1 MRPATGN
8 ATAFPGRRGVEI
20 PEARRPVHGP
30 AQSTLEEGVAQMHR
44 SHLRL
49 GAAIAAAIVV
59 CAYAAASAGAE
70 THYGD
75 LRVVTHTGRTLAEFR
90 QYTGSTTV
98 RSSEGKDCFDSH
110 SSGKRYRLEGA
121 NALGI
126 VKDALASARALRP
139 LVLSDAFVGD
149 GYDFGVCA
157 IGGFDTVGFS
167 YWDLIIDHITAS
179 VGAQF
184 VQVRNGDNVLWYF
197 TSGSEPGSGPRELL
211 LKAPAS
217 ASPGDAFTAKVVRFN
232 GGGDSSPAGGVGVF
246 AGTKRLGTTGPDG
259 ELRVRLG
266 SSATLQ
272 ATGTPS
278 DIPSNHVAVC
288 IGTGN
293 ECPNAHGARI
303 YGSPHRDRIAGT
315 HGWDRISARGGAD
328 TVNLRRGG
336 KDSVNC

>member
-1 MRPATGN
+1 MR
-8 ATAFPGRRGVEI
+8 
-20 PEARRPVHGP
+20 
-30 AQSTLEEGVAQMHR
+30 R
-44 SHLRL
+44 SHFRH
-49 GAAIAAAIVV
+49 GAAFVAVMAVFVSLAGS
-59 CAYAAASAGAE
+59 ASAK
-70 THYGD
+70 THWGD

-90 QYTGSTTV
+90 QYTGTTTV
-98 RSSEGKDCFDSH
+98 RSMKGTDCFGSH

-126 VKDALASARALRP
+126 VKDALASAPPLRP
-139 LVLSDAFVGD
+139 LVLSDAFVDD
-149 GYDFGVCA
+149 GFGLGMCS
-157 IGGFDTVGFS
+157 IGGFDTVDFS
-167 YWDLIIDHITAS
+167 YWDLIIDHVTAS

-197 TSGSEPGSGPRELL
+197 TSGSEGGSGPRELL

-217 ASPGDAFTAKVVRFN
+217 AGPGDAFTARVVRFN

-246 AGTKRLGTTGPDG
+246 AGTRRLGTTGPDG
-259 ELRVRLG
+259 RLRVRLG

-272 ATGTPS
+272 AKGTPS

-288 IGTGN
+288 VGTGN

-303 YGSPHRDRIAGT
+303 YGSPHGDRIAGT

-336 KDSVNC
+336 QDSVNCGGGRDEVILDRGDRNDHIAPSCERVIRR